1 MGAAGPQI
9 CPSPMVLVPSTEP
22 HAPSSACTSRNTR
35 QRLKLQTCHEKTT
48 KQRHWSVRCHRGRAE
63 LHRCHRGA
71 VLGGGLPEQA
81 LPLSRTPN
89 HSIRRPAAQRT
100 DEHMLMGFK
109 PLSRLLEKM
118 TGQPGFLLLKPP
130 R

>member
-1 MGAAGPQI
+1 M
-9 CPSPMVLVPSTEP
+9 
-22 HAPSSACTSRNTR
+22 
-35 QRLKLQTCHEKTT
+35 CHEKMTT
-48 KQRHWSVRCHRGRAE
+48 QRRWSVRRHRSRAE
-63 LHRCHRGA
+63 LHRCRHGA
-71 VLGGGLPEQA
+71 VLGGGLPEWA

-100 DEHMLMGFK
+100 DEHVLMGFK
-109 PLSRLLEKM
+109 PLSWLSEEK